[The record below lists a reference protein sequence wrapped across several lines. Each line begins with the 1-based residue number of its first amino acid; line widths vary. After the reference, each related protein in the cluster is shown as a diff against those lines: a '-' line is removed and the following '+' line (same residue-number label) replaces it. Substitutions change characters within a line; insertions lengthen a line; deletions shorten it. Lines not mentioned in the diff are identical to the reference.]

1 MQVTEGATE
10 GLKRAFSVVVPS
22 AEIAA
27 ARDKRLGA
35 LGRDLRLPGFRPGK
49 VPMSVVKNRYG
60 TAVMGE
66 VLEEQVQ
73 EATRKVVSDRGL
85 RPALQPKVEV
95 VTFDDGSDLEFK
107 VEMEVLPEIPLPD
120 FAGIEVERPK
130 AEPTDEEVQK
140 ALDGLASRNA
150 QLEDVTEDRPAAK
163 GDVVVAD
170 FVGRLAN
177 GGTDLVAAQPDGS
190 PKFPDGWRVSAQPR
204 EAAVIVGGGTEGGR
218 AYIDLRV
225 DASGA
230 GEALTRITVSPAAA
244 GLDVTTGDVLSLDGA
259 WRLGAGA
266 LPADATARA
275 YLIGTGE
282 ERGAKMP
289 SGRARAP
296 IPASGGPG
304 EQAVSLRWTV
314 PEPGDGE
321 GSVTRVRPELR
332 LDLPTPPAA
341 PVTLRVEAI
350 RVSRAGGVAA
360 EPFPGGTGTDMP
372 IEVGGE
378 GFIPGFTEGLEG
390 IRPGETRT
398 VSVSFPEAYGSAEL
412 AGKPAQFEI
421 TAKALKTKVR
431 TVADDAFAKTLGL
444 ESAEKLREEI
454 RGSLQREYDGLARL
468 RVKRTLLDQLSD
480 RVDFPVPEG
489 MVTAEFDQI
498 WGRVDADRKA
508 GRLDEDDAGKDE
520 DTLKAEYRRIAE
532 RRIRLGLLLS
542 EIGRTNNIQVGQDEL
557 TRAMRNEAARYPGQ
571 EQAVIEFFRKNPQAV
586 ENLRAPIFEEKVV
599 DFMLEL
605 AKVTDKA
612 VTPAEL
618 SAA

>member
-1 MQVTEGATE
+1 MQVTEGAAE
-10 GLKRAFSVVVPS
+10 GLKRAFSVVVP
-22 AEIAA
+22 AGEISA

-95 VTFDDGSDLEFK
+95 VNFSDEADLEFK

-120 FAGIEVERPK
+120 FAGIEVERPR

-140 ALDGLASRNA
+140 ALDGLAARNA
-150 QLEDVTEDRPAAK
+150 KLEDVTEDRPAAK
-163 GDVVVAD
+163 GDVVVSD
-170 FVGRLAN
+170 FIGRLV
-177 GGTDLVAAQPDGS
+177 GEDGT
-190 PKFPDGWRVSAQPR
+190 
-204 EAAVIVGGGTEGGR
+204 
-218 AYIDLRV
+218 
-225 DASGA
+225 A
-230 GEALTRITVSPAAA
+230 GEPF
-244 GLDVTTGDVLSLDGA
+244 
-259 WRLGAGA
+259 
-266 LPADATARA
+266 
-275 YLIGTGE
+275 
-282 ERGAKMP
+282 
-289 SGRARAP
+289 
-296 IPASGGPG
+296 
-304 EQAVSLRWTV
+304 
-314 PEPGDGE
+314 
-321 GSVTRVRPELR
+321 
-332 LDLPTPPAA
+332 
-341 PVTLRVEAI
+341 
-350 RVSRAGGVAA
+350 AGGS
-360 EPFPGGTGTDMP
+360 GSDMP

-398 VSVSFPEAYGSAEL
+398 VSVSFPDGYGNADLS
-412 AGKPAQFEI
+412 GKPAQFEI
-421 TAKALKTKVR
+421 TAKALKSKVNA
-431 TVADDAFAKTLGL
+431 VADDDFAKTLGL

-454 RGSLQREYDGLARL
+454 RGSLQKEYDGLARL

-498 WGRVDADRKA
+498 WTRVDGDRKA
-508 GRLDEDDAGKDE
+508 GRLDADDAGKDE

-571 EQAVIEFFRKNPQAV
+571 EQAVLDFFRKTPQAI

-605 AKVTDKA
+605 ATVTDRA